1 MSVAGEH
8 GFTLLEMLVT
18 LAIMALVAGIGFPV
32 LSGAIAARALS
43 DGTGDAVAALTAARA
58 QARAQG
64 ATVTVALGTD
74 GRTLGR
80 VVLPA
85 GVAVTWPGRGITFY
99 GDGSADGG
107 VVSLADAR
115 GRVRIMVAPAT
126 GRIVSAP

>member
-43 DGTGDAVAALTAARA
+43 DGAGDAVAALGAARA
-58 QARAQG
+58 RARAQDM
-64 ATVTVALGTD
+64 AVTVAGP
-74 GRTLGR
+74 
-80 VVLPA
+80 VPLPA
-85 GVAVTWPGRGITFY
+85 GVAATWPAHGITFY